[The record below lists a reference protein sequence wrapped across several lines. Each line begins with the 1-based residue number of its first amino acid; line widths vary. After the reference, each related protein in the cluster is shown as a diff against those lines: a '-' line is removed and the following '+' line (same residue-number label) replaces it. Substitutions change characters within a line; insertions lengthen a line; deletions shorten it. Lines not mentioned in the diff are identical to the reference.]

1 MEKLSRPRLKVSR
14 PLSIV
19 RFEHHTGEVSNLIR
33 GVMSLRAELKHGQQT
48 HQQPSSEHHS
58 TKLTS
63 INTHFRTRLVNL
75 RERGD
80 RLLFSKFLQ
89 RPQRQVRLNKSNQS
103 VIWLLLLVTWPAHDP
118 IRTEKEDFIE
128 CLDFYCEGRYIQVV
142 EKNTRRTT
150 EQLAV
155 DF

>member
-1 MEKLSRPRLKVSR
+1 MEKLSRSCLEVSR

-33 GVMSLRAELKHGQQT
+33 GVMSQRAELKHGQQA
-48 HQQPSSEHHS
+48 HQQPTSDHHS

-63 INTHFRTRLVNL
+63 RNTHYRIRLVNL

-80 RLLFSKFLQ
+80 FSLATSFNVLNGSSAWTSRIGASYDYFCWSHDQRLTLSGLKKMILLNGLLLW
-89 RPQRQVRLNKSNQS
+89 RQVYTGS
-103 VIWLLLLVTWPAHDP
+103 
-118 IRTEKEDFIE
+118 
-128 CLDFYCEGRYIQVV
+128 G
-142 EKNTRRTT
+142 KNTRRTT
-150 EQLAV
+150 EQQGV